1 MNSFRRWHL
10 FMANLD
16 PPVGSEQAGTRPV
29 LIISEDDYNQ
39 IMPLVTILPLTSKRP
54 ERKLYADEVLVEAGT
69 AGLRL
74 DSIVLV
80 HHIRTVSKRRMGAYV
95 GTLDD
100 GGKQAEIINTIAE
113 HLGIW

>member
-1 MNSFRRWHL
+1 MNNLWRWRVL
-10 FMANLD
+10 IANLD

-29 LIISEDDYNQ
+29 VIISDDDYNQ
-39 IMPLVTILPLTSKRP
+39 IMPLVTILPLTSKKP
-54 ERKLYADEVLVEAGT
+54 ERKLYADEVFVESGT

-80 HHIRTVSKRRMGAYV
+80 HHIRTISKRRLGAYV

-100 GGKQAEIINTIAE
+100 AGKQTEIINTIAE